1 MTTATATRRRKAS
14 GITLDRATLFSALEA
29 VGAAVPAR
37 SPKPILS
44 SVLLKDGMICGSDLE
59 IQVQTEC
66 EWTDD
71 PVVLP
76 YARLR
81 SILKESAG
89 DEVTLSV
96 DGAACTVK
104 VGRGEWRLPVEDAA
118 EFPTWEPADLKPVCR
133 IPCDQFARAIRSVVY
148 AHDDESSRYALGAVL
163 IEVRGSVCSV
173 VATDGRRLACATIE
187 HDQAVDDIDVLLPAR
202 AAAYIGR
209 FAGEKG
215 NAESAVQLEATRNEC
230 VATIGGTTV
239 TARLLDG
246 RFPRWRDVFP
256 ERPDAQVHTIAIDAL
271 WHATRAAAI
280 VTTEQSKGVDYA
292 FTESGL
298 TLSGRSAESG
308 ESTVVC
314 EVAESGSPCV
324 VKLDPWFVDQ
334 MCKALLTLEGEP
346 HVRVSV
352 AGKGD
357 AVIFTYGEDD
367 EYRSVIMPLAHD

>member
-1 MTTATATRRRKAS
+1 MTTATATRRRKS
-14 GITLDRATLFSALEA
+14 TGITLDRATLFGALEA

-44 SVLLKDGMICGSDLE
+44 NVLLGNGMICGSDLE
-59 IQVQTEC
+59 IQVQTPC
-66 EWTDD
+66 DWHDD

-81 SILKESAG
+81 SILKESRG
-89 DEVTLSV
+89 DEVTLAV
-96 DGAACTVK
+96 DGKSCTVK

-118 EFPTWEPADLKPVCR
+118 EYPTWEPADLRPVCR

-202 AAAYIGR
+202 AAAQIGR

-215 NAESAVQLEATRNEC
+215 NAEFAVQLDATKNEC
-230 VATIGGTTV
+230 VATIDGTTV

-256 ERPDAQVHTIAIDAL
+256 ERPDAKLHTVAIDAL

-280 VTTEQSKGVDYA
+280 VTSEQSKGVNYA
-292 FTESGL
+292 FTDGGL

-308 ESTVVC
+308 ESTVSCDVF
-314 EVAESGSPCV
+314 ESGTPCT
-324 VKLDPWFVDQ
+324 VKLDPVFVDQ

-346 HVRVSV
+346 HVRISV
-352 AGKGD
+352 VTHAD
-357 AVIFTYGEDD
+357 AAIFTYGEDN
-367 EYRSVIMPLAHD
+367 EYRSVIMPLAND

>member
-1 MTTATATRRRKAS
+1 MTATATRRRKTS
-14 GITLDRATLFSALEA
+14 GITLDRATLLGALEA

-44 SVLLKDGMICGSDLE
+44 NVLLKDGTICGSDLE
-59 IQVQTEC
+59 LQVQAEC
-66 EWTDD
+66 EWHDD

-81 SILKESAG
+81 SILRESAG
-89 DEVTLSV
+89 DEVTLTM
-96 DGAACTVK
+96 DGSACTVS
-104 VGRGEWRLPVEDAA
+104 VGRGTWRLPVEDAA

-187 HDQAVDDIDVLLPAR
+187 HDQSVDDIDVLLPAR
-202 AAAYIGR
+202 AAAQIGR
-209 FAGEKG
+209 FAGERG
-215 NAESAVQLEATRNEC
+215 NQELAVQLEATKNEC

-256 ERPDAQVHTIAIDAL
+256 ERPDAKLHTVEINAL
-271 WHATRAAAI
+271 LHATRAAAI

-292 FTESGL
+292 FTADGL

-308 ESTVVC
+308 ESTVAC
-314 EVAESGSPCV
+314 EVVESGTPCT
-324 VKLDPWFVDQ
+324 VKLDPVFVNDT
-334 MCKALLTLEGEP
+334 CKALSTLEGEP
-346 HVRVSV
+346 HVRISV

-357 AVIFTYGEDD
+357 AVMFFYGEDD

>member
-1 MTTATATRRRKAS
+1 
-14 GITLDRATLFSALEA
+14 
-29 VGAAVPAR
+29 
-37 SPKPILS
+37 
-44 SVLLKDGMICGSDLE
+44 MICGSDLE
-59 IQVQTEC
+59 IQVQTPC
-66 EWTDD
+66 DWHDD

-81 SILKESAG
+81 SILKESSG
-89 DEVTLSV
+89 DEVTLAV
-96 DGAACTVK
+96 DGKACTVK

-118 EFPTWEPADLKPVCR
+118 EYPTWEPADLRPVCR

-148 AHDDESSRYALGAVL
+148 AHDNESSRYALGAVL

-202 AAAYIGR
+202 AAAQIGR

-215 NAESAVQLEATRNEC
+215 NAEFAVQLEATKNEC
-230 VATIGGTTV
+230 VATIDGTTV

-256 ERPDAQVHTIAIDAL
+256 ERKDAKLHTVAIDAL
-271 WHATRAAAI
+271 RHATRAAAI
-280 VTTEQSKGVDYA
+280 VTSEQSKGVNYA
-292 FTESGL
+292 FTDGGL

-308 ESTVVC
+308 ESTVSCDV
-314 EVAESGSPCV
+314 VESGTPCT
-324 VKLDPWFVDQ
+324 VKLDPVFVDQ

-346 HVRVSV
+346 HVRISV
-352 AGKGD
+352 VTHAD
-357 AVIFTYGEDD
+357 AAIFTYGEDD
-367 EYRSVIMPLAHD
+367 EYRSVIMPLAND

>member
-1 MTTATATRRRKAS
+1 MTTATATRRRKTT
-14 GITLDRATLFSALEA
+14 GITLDRATLFGALEA
-29 VGAAVPAR
+29 VGAAVAAR

-44 SVLLKDGMICGSDLE
+44 NVLLKDGTICGSDLE
-59 IQVQTEC
+59 LQVQAEC
-66 EWTDD
+66 EWHDD

-81 SILKESAG
+81 SILRESAG
-89 DEVTLSV
+89 DEVTLTM
-96 DGAACTVK
+96 DGSACTVS
-104 VGRGEWRLPVEDAA
+104 VGRGTWRLPVEDAS
-118 EFPTWEPADLKPVCR
+118 EFPTWEPDGLKPVCR

-187 HDQAVDDIDVLLPAR
+187 HDQSVDDIDVLLPAR
-202 AAAYIGR
+202 AAAQIGR
-209 FAGEKG
+209 FAGERG
-215 NAESAVQLEATRNEC
+215 NQELAVQLEATKNEC

-256 ERPDAQVHTIAIDAL
+256 ERPDAKLHTVEIDAL
-271 WHATRAAAI
+271 LHATRAAAI

-292 FTESGL
+292 FTADGL

-308 ESTVVC
+308 ESTVAC
-314 EVAESGSPCV
+314 EVVESGTPCV
-324 VKLDPWFVDQ
+324 VKLDPAFVND

-346 HVRVSV
+346 HVRISV